1 MNNIKAYKIGSTS
14 ANIEQLSVK
23 RDWMDET
30 AGKHAYRC
38 FPVTLANT
46 VGWGLSYPEDIVVVW
61 DGIRGTEPDHIK
73 VLSGNKYVTGENGSG
88 TVRINTNIYFE
99 TDENTSIMMY
109 QPPNMFI
116 ENGQAMTSI
125 VSSGWY
131 DNPVPVVWRIERPN
145 VEFVIKANQ
154 PFIAFMPISLGK
166 LKDVEVDIYKKT
178 LDEDRRRENQ
188 EYDKKFKENTQS
200 GQWSDFYRNATD
212 HNGNSLGSHEVKS
225 LRLKT
230 NDYTKKGTSSSTL

>member
-1 MNNIKAYKIGSTS
+1 MNNIKAYSVGQFS

-23 RDWMDET
+23 RDWMDVT
-30 AGKHAYRC
+30 SDKHAYRC
-38 FPVTLANT
+38 FPVSLANT

-61 DGIRGTEPDHIK
+61 DGIRGNEPDHIK
-73 VLSGNKYVTGENGSG
+73 VLSGNKYVTGENGHG
-88 TVRINTNIYFE
+88 TIRINTNIYFE
-99 TDENTSIMMY
+99 TDEDTSIMMY

-125 VSSGWY
+125 VSSSWY
-131 DNPVPVVWRIERPN
+131 NNPVPVVWRIEKPN

-154 PFIAFMPISLGK
+154 PFIAFMPISLSQ
-166 LKDVEVDIYKKT
+166 LKDVEVDVYKHEPN
-178 LDEDRRRENQ
+178 EDKKKYNE
-188 EYDKKFKENTQS
+188 EYDKKFKEINQS

-212 HNGNSLGSHEVKS
+212 HNGNSLGSHEVKA